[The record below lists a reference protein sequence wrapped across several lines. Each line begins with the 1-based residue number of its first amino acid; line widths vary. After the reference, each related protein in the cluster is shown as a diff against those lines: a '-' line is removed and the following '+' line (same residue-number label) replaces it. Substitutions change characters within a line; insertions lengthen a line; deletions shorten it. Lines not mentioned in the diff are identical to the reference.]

1 MAVAVALRSKR
12 MSASDAICGNAAE
25 INLASITE
33 LASRFVLILSPR
45 RANSLFG
52 DDISAVFLLLPA
64 PLLPRRG
71 ENSVKNDFQVFLDA
85 ARRGEEGKQN
95 HSLHVYYLFGRALL
109 SVSLAKIN
117 YEKSRAVQ
125 GKFMAWEEEQE
136 EELGFVT

>member
-1 MAVAVALRSKR
+1 MIYLLCS
-12 MSASDAICGNAAE
+12 SSYPPHCSLDAE
-25 INLASITE
+25 
-33 LASRFVLILSPR
+33 
-45 RANSLFG
+45 
-52 DDISAVFLLLPA
+52 
-64 PLLPRRG
+64 